1 MKKLALMTASAIAAF
16 PALPTAAGERIEV
29 IEHAL
34 TDATLDLGANE
45 SCAIADIVGDLLT
58 FANPVY
64 DASNK
69 TQLGTDQG
77 YCVRV
82 IVGKSWE
89 CFWTLLLKGGQIT
102 VERPFYDSGDSL
114 LVITGGSGQYA
125 GAMGDM
131 KLLARDAKGSS
142 YVFVYE
148 LL

>member
-1 MKKLALMTASAIAAF
+1 MKKHALMTASAIAAF

-34 TDATLDLGANE
+34 TDATLDLGAKGD
-45 SCAIADIVGDLLT
+45 SVGDLLT

>member
-16 PALPTAAGERIEV
+16 PALPTAAGERIEM

-34 TDATLDLGANE
+34 TDATLDLGAKGD
-45 SCAIADIVGDLLT
+45 SAGDLLT

-102 VERPFYDSGDSL
+102 V
-114 LVITGGSGQYA
+114 GGRFTIAAIRSW
-125 GAMGDM
+125 
-131 KLLARDAKGSS
+131 
-142 YVFVYE
+142 
-148 LL
+148 